1 MKYRAKQ
8 KAVLVLEDGAIFHGH
23 ASGHIGIATGEVC
36 FNTGMTGY
44 QEIFTDPSYAGQIM
58 LTTNAHIGNYGV
70 HKEEIES
77 SSVKISGLICK
88 DFNHHNSRPDSNSSL
103 QDYFE
108 KEKLVAICDV
118 DTRALVR
125 YIRDKGAMNAIIS
138 SAHTDI
144 DLLKIELS
152 KVPSMKGLEL
162 SSTVSTKTPYLFGK
176 LNSSYKV
183 AVLDLGIKTNIL
195 RCLAQRDC
203 SLKVF
208 PMHTSLEEMLL
219 WNPDG
224 FFLSNGPGDPSAMSE
239 TVYEVSKIINHN
251 IPVFGIC
258 LGHQMIGI
266 SAGLKTF
273 KMHNGHRGINHPV
286 INLETGK
293 GEITSQNHG
302 FSISMDS
309 LHDSKNVLLTHK
321 NLNDNSVEGIR
332 LKNRPCF
339 SVQYHPESSPGPHDS
354 RYLFD
359 EFLTL
364 VKAHKNN

>member
-152 KVPSMKGLEL
+152 KVPSMEGLEL
-162 SSTVSTKTPYLFGK
+162 SS
-176 LNSSYKV
+176 
-183 AVLDLGIKTNIL
+183 
-195 RCLAQRDC
+195 CLLYTSPSPRD
-203 SLKVF
+203 
-208 PMHTSLEEMLL
+208 
-219 WNPDG
+219 
-224 FFLSNGPGDPSAMSE
+224 
-239 TVYEVSKIINHN
+239 
-251 IPVFGIC
+251 
-258 LGHQMIGI
+258 
-266 SAGLKTF
+266 
-273 KMHNGHRGINHPV
+273 
-286 INLETGK
+286 
-293 GEITSQNHG
+293 
-302 FSISMDS
+302 
-309 LHDSKNVLLTHK
+309 
-321 NLNDNSVEGIR
+321 
-332 LKNRPCF
+332 
-339 SVQYHPESSPGPHDS
+339 
-354 RYLFD
+354 
-359 EFLTL
+359 
-364 VKAHKNN
+364 